1 MRRSGALALTA
12 LLVLLVLPVLLAGGC
27 RSSSTSAQV
36 ALDGTPRRPTDQGIA
51 TKVSRSSL
59 TLDGARTYKVSPGLQ
74 SFSTYSLATT
84 PLAEKQ
90 GQYVEIGARGGT
102 VYWIASIAD
111 VLGGKTVYYT
121 GRLRRIEKSGDA
133 VFADGTVLRLAPSVR
148 RSSLRGQVVA
158 RIDAPAHEVVELRAP

>member
-1 MRRSGALALTA
+1 MRRAGAVALGA
-12 LLVLLVLPVLLAGGC
+12 LLVLAVGGC
-27 RSSSTSAQV
+27 RSTSTPVHV

-59 TLDGARTYKVSPGLQ
+59 TLDGRRAYKVSPDLQ

-133 VFADGTVLRLAPSVR
+133 VFADGTVLRLAPPLR
-148 RSSLRGQVVA
+148 RSALRGQVVA
-158 RIDAPAHEVVELRAP
+158 RIDAQVHEVVELRAP